1 MSSIVE
7 KVRPII
13 EPIVEQFDCYLVD
26 IEYVKEGPS
35 WFLRIFADKEDG
47 GIDLDDCALISE
59 AVSSQ
64 LDAIQPDP
72 FPAAYYLE
80 VSSPGAE
87 RPLKNEQAIIDVI
100 GEYVHFD
107 YYVPQYGEKSHEGTL
122 IEVNRDNYIIETRI
136 KSAIK
141 QLEIPKT
148 AVSKARL
155 AIKF

>member
-26 IEYVKEGPS
+26 IEYVKEGPN
-35 WFLRIFADKEDG
+35 WFLRIYADRNEG
-47 GIDLDDCALISE
+47 SIDLDDCALISE
-59 AVSSQ
+59 AVSSH
-64 LDAIQPDP
+64 LDNIQPDP

-87 RPLKNEQAIIDVI
+87 RPLKNEQAIRDAVGSYI
-100 GEYVHFD
+100 HFD
-107 YYVPQYGEKSHEGTL
+107 YYVPQFGEKSHEGTL
-122 IEVNRDNYIIETRI
+122 VKVNDEDYVIEVKI
-136 KSAIK
+136 KTVTK
-141 QLEIPKT
+141 QLEIAKT
-148 AVSKARL
+148 AVSNARL